1 MSRCRKNSVVGA
13 MGTAQSISRE
23 ESMADRLINNGTAN
37 DGKMG
42 LEALA
47 LSP

>member
-1 MSRCRKNSVVGA
+1 
-13 MGTAQSISRE
+13 
-23 ESMADRLINNGTAN
+23 MADRSINNGAAN

-47 LSP
+47 LSPRCLELYEQEE